1 MLSLLRTLCIEG
13 LLFAKV
19 IFFIHV
25 YCVVHFFYVI
35 AFDFCHVCE
44 REREGGREGEGE
56 RENGGG
62 GRVRLKVGSETLRD
76 RVAPIICYFY
86 FTIKICT

>member
-1 MLSLLRTLCIEG
+1 MGSWIWLRRKEATGEMEG
-13 LLFAKV
+13 
-19 IFFIHV
+19 
-25 YCVVHFFYVI
+25 
-35 AFDFCHVCE
+35 E
-44 REREGGREGEGE
+44 REMEGGREGEGEGE